1 LVDIRS
7 AWADITGCANRRADG
22 LSHVCHLCCTSL
34 GGCFRLQ
41 EAVISSTV
49 FSGVNLSQPD
59 VTLILDLDGVIQ
71 DATLAGDVSA
81 EIVDTWRGRPWTETV
96 ADVGGGKVRR
106 MLADARESGV
116 SAFRQINQRF
126 PSGLELP
133 MEYTTVRLGG
143 KAGMIAIGRNLKA
156 VAELQSRLVA
166 AQQAMEQ
173 DYWKLR
179 EVESRYRLLF
189 DSSNEAVLLLNAD
202 TLRIAEANPAA
213 IRALGLARGR
223 DLIQEMSVEEREPFQ
238 AMLARVRQSGRAP
251 GTLVHLGPTRE
262 TWIARASLLNG
273 EPGLLFMLQLSQA
286 GAPRQDDLRPSP
298 LSLDEFIERLPDAFV
313 VVDRDGVIR
322 RGNRA
327 FLDLVQ
333 VGAEG
338 AVLGERLSRW
348 LSRPGAD
355 LNVLLTA
362 LQRNGAVRLFSTG
375 IVSELG
381 NETEVEIS
389 ATGNTSLRPA
399 YVALLIRDVSRRLQ
413 PAEPNPSLQAS
424 LAAIIERTGKPSLRV
439 LVRDTVGLVE
449 RHYIGAA
456 LELSEGNRTAAA
468 EILGLSRQGLYKKLA
483 QYEMGQGVATPFD
496 LEGPAESYLDH
507 DK

>member
-1 LVDIRS
+1 VLDVNV
-7 AWADITGCANRRADG
+7 TGHPRP
-22 LSHVCHLCCTSL
+22 
-34 GGCFRLQ
+34 Q
-41 EAVISSTV
+41 EANITTAA
-49 FSGVNLSQPD
+49 FSGVNLAQPD
-59 VTLILDLDGVIQ
+59 VTLLLDLEGVIQ
-71 DATLAGDVSA
+71 DVTLSNDLSQEAVEG
-81 EIVDTWRGRPWTETV
+81 WRGRPWFETV

-106 MLADARESGV
+106 MLEDARDSGV

-126 PSGLELP
+126 PSGLEMP

-143 KAGMIAIGRNLKA
+143 KSGMIAIGRNLKA

-179 EVESRYRLLF
+179 EVETRYRLLF
-189 DSSNEAVLLLNAD
+189 DSSNEAVLLLSAD
-202 TLRIAEANPAA
+202 MLRIVEANPAA

-223 DLIQEMSVEEREPFQ
+223 DLLPEMTVEEREPFQ
-238 AMLARVRQSGRAP
+238 AMLTRVRQNGRAP
-251 GTLVHLGPTRE
+251 GALLHLGANRE
-262 TWIARASLLNG
+262 AWIARASLIAS
-273 EPGLLFMLQLSQA
+273 EPGPIFMVQLAPAS
-286 GAPRQDDLRPSP
+286 GAQMPVRRPDQT
-298 LSLDEFIERLPDAFV
+298 SLDEFVERLPDAFV
-313 VVDRDGVIR
+313 VIDREGLVR
-322 RGNRA
+322 RANRA

-338 AVLGERLSRW
+338 AVLGERLGRW

-355 LNVLLTA
+355 LSVLLSN
-362 LQRNGAVRLFSTG
+362 LQRHGAVRLFATG
-375 IVSELG
+375 LNGELG

-389 ATGNTSLRPA
+389 ATGNPANRPA
-399 YVALLIRDVSRRLQ
+399 YVALLIRDIGRRITA
-413 PAEPNPSLQAS
+413 AEGATSLQSA
-424 LAAIIERTGKPSLRV
+424 LAAIIEQTGRTSLRV

-468 EILGLSRQGLYKKLA
+468 EILGLSRQGFYKKLA
-483 QYEMGQGVATPFD
+483 QYEM
-496 LEGPAESYLDH
+496 EGHARTGPDI